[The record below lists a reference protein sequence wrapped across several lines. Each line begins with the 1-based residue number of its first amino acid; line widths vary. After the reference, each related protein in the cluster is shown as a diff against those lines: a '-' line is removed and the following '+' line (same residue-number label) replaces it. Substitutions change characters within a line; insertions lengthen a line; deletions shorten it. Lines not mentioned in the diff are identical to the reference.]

1 METGWQGLP
10 GPPSSRPTDFSP
22 PTHLGRP
29 GRAVDMDMTKRHKR
43 FRVEAEY
50 DRDISILLTPH
61 ALAGMFERDFS
72 ACLNAQ
78 LVPNIP
84 ISRSATWAK
93 M

>member
-1 METGWQGLP
+1 
-10 GPPSSRPTDFSP
+10 
-22 PTHLGRP
+22 
-29 GRAVDMDMTKRHKR
+29 MDMTKRHKR

-50 DRDISILLTPH
+50 DRDILLLLTAY
-61 ALAGMFERDFS
+61 ALARMFERYFS

>member
-1 METGWQGLP
+1 MLTY
-10 GPPSSRPTDFSP
+10 F
-22 PTHLGRP
+22 GRP
-29 GRAVDMDMTKRHKR
+29 SRAVAMTKRHKR

-50 DRDISILLTPH
+50 DRDILVLLAPY
-61 ALAGMFERDFS
+61 ALAGMFERDFP

-78 LVPNIP
+78 LVPNMP